1 MYKGAT
7 MAKITDKIREKILA
21 DFHTGFFSIRQIAD
35 RAGVSH
41 VAVHKIVKGLTPK
54 FKEKINAEVAFKAE
68 LADENLQQINSVNE
82 VISEATKHLIFFQNA
97 ALTNQK
103 KANEML
109 KNAKTIGDIEAH
121 SRITA
126 RNKETILGKEPQTI
140 INNNNTQQ
148 NQKPELD
155 LSGLSDDELE
165 TLDAILSK
173 AN

>member
-1 MYKGAT
+1 
-7 MAKITDKIREKILA
+7 
-21 DFHTGFFSIRQIAD
+21 
-35 RAGVSH
+35 
-41 VAVHKIVKGLTPK
+41 
-54 FKEKINAEVAFKAE
+54 
-68 LADENLQQINSVNE
+68 
-82 VISEATKHLIFFQNA
+82 
-97 ALTNQK
+97 
-103 KANEML
+103 ML
-109 KNAKTIGDIEAH
+109 KTAKTISDIEAH

-155 LSGLSDDELE
+155 LSGLSNDELE

>member
-1 MYKGAT
+1 

-21 DFHTGFFSIRQIAD
+21 DFHIGFFSIRQIAE

-155 LSGLSDDELE
+155 LSGLSNDELE

>member
-1 MYKGAT
+1 

-21 DFHTGFFSIRQIAD
+21 DFHTGFFSIRQIAE

-103 KANEML
+103 RANEML
-109 KNAKTIGDIEAH
+109 KTAKTIGDIEAH

-155 LSGLSDDELE
+155 LSGLSNDELE

-173 AN
+173 AH

>member
-1 MYKGAT
+1 
-7 MAKITDKIREKILA
+7 
-21 DFHTGFFSIRQIAD
+21 
-35 RAGVSH
+35 VSH

-103 KANEML
+103 RANEML
-109 KNAKTIGDIEAH
+109 KTAKTISDIEAH

-155 LSGLSDDELE
+155 LSGLSNDELE